1 VEGESEDD
9 LADFFGQTYLK
20 AVLGSKKFLSA
31 LVAKGK
37 GAPKRQAK
45 AQGMLP
51 SLAVITKAVST
62 ALDVPVKQFRQ
73 AVRGRGQKNE
83 ARWLAV
89 CLCRDLGGY
98 PLAEIAAYFGMGH
111 ISGIHRCV
119 EKLGQAR
126 ESDPLSGSC
135 KKGIKSTSDTLK
147 NLTS

>member
-1 VEGESEDD
+1 M
-9 LADFFGQTYLK
+9 
-20 AVLGSKKFLSA
+20 LS
-31 LVAKGK
+31 
-37 GAPKRQAK
+37 
-45 AQGMLP
+45 
-51 SLAVITKAVST
+51 SLAAITKAVST

-83 ARWLAV
+83 ARWLAA

-126 ESDPLSGSC
+126 ESDPRLARAKKVLSQH
-135 KKGIKSTSDTLK
+135 
-147 NLTS
+147 LTH